1 MNYSEYIVYIDESGD
16 HGLTNINPDHPVF
29 ALAFCVVEKAKYIEK
44 IVPAFQRFKFDFWG
58 HDSIVLHGHE
68 IRKATGDFNILLN
81 PNTRASFIDRVTQL
95 IGDAE
100 FTLIAA
106 VIDKAKH
113 VKKYSDPADPYSIAL
128 GFCMERLQR
137 FLIDKGQANVQTHL
151 QVECRG
157 KTEDAKLELEFRRIC
172 DGQNA
177 VGKMQNLEIR
187 FMDKKHNSTGL
198 QLADIV
204 AHPIGRHV
212 IKPDQPNR
220 SYDTLKSKFRAS
232 PNGKIEGY
240 AFKIFP

>member
-1 MNYSEYIVYIDESGD
+1 MNYSEYIVFIDESGD

-106 VIDKAKH
+106 VIDKAK
-113 VKKYSDPADPYSIAL
+113 
-128 GFCMERLQR
+128 
-137 FLIDKGQANVQTHL
+137 
-151 QVECRG
+151 
-157 KTEDAKLELEFRRIC
+157 
-172 DGQNA
+172 
-177 VGKMQNLEIR
+177 
-187 FMDKKHNSTGL
+187 
-198 QLADIV
+198 
-204 AHPIGRHV
+204 
-212 IKPDQPNR
+212 
-220 SYDTLKSKFRAS
+220 
-232 PNGKIEGY
+232 
-240 AFKIFP
+240 